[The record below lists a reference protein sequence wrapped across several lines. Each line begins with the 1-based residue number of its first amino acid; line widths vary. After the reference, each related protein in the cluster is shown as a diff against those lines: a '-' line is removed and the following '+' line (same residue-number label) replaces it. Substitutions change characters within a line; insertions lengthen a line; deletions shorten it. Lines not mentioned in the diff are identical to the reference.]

1 VHLAFPSIYPI
12 TDRAI
17 SGLPILEQVRRLIAG
32 GAKLIQIRE
41 KGADVRSFMD
51 DAAAGVRYARERGV
65 RVIVNDRIDLAMVLE
80 ADGVHLGQDDL
91 PPAEA
96 RRLLGPDAIIGYSTH
111 TVEQARKAMEL
122 PIDYLAFGP
131 VFPTSTKER
140 PDAVVGTEVLSEI
153 AKLAGKLPLVA
164 IGGINE
170 SNLERT
176 LSSGATSAAIISGLL
191 SDPDRIEETL
201 RRMLSRHGKLTN
213 SV

>member
-1 VHLAFPSIYPI
+1 
-12 TDRAI
+12 
-17 SGLPILEQVRRLIAG
+17 
-32 GAKLIQIRE
+32 
-41 KGADVRSFMD
+41 
-51 DAAAGVRYARERGV
+51 
-65 RVIVNDRIDLAMVLE
+65 VNDRIDLAMVLE